1 MFSPIIIS
9 GVLIMYILLLP
20 NHILG
25 TLGPPKYVDAI
36 QKLGKI
42 MPRQH
47 FLQIFQ
53 LNVGGV
59 AWGAGVFVCVCEHLS
74 TLNLGSSSEMFT
86 FFSTLHSINIV
97 NTNQRMTEEQSYV
110 PRYSV

>member
-1 MFSPIIIS
+1 MFKISVTLLNGVFTNVS
-9 GVLIMYILLLP
+9 GVSIMYIVLFP
-20 NHILG
+20 NLILG
-25 TLGPPKYVDAI
+25 TSGPPKYVDAI

-59 AWGAGVFVCVCEHLS
+59 AWGAGVFVCV
-74 TLNLGSSSEMFT
+74 
-86 FFSTLHSINIV
+86 
-97 NTNQRMTEEQSYV
+97 
-110 PRYSV
+110 